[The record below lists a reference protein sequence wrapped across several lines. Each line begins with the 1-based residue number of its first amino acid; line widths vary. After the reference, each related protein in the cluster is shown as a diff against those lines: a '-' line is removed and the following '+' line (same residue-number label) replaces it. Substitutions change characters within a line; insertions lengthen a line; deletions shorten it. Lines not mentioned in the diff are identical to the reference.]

1 MEQGRPTSPRS
12 PGRGDSP
19 AARRTQEA
27 HTPCLLPQSDQTET
41 QSSRELPPNVPPP
54 PPAPTSPTSAPTGPP
69 TSCHCLGLNPSSAPA
84 AWRALPG
91 RGAVRPQGRP
101 LMPRRVRGPGLGAG
115 LGPRASTARA
125 CLSASCPL
133 QKPGELIKNRWA
145 GRGGSGC
152 RPGPQPQLC
161 RPSPQLQAASSPGPP
176 APPMR
181 RCWLSLPP
189 PPRDQVT
196 AIDATSSTCPSNA
209 PVGGWGGPAPWPRLV
224 NRWQKSG
231 MFPPQSQ
238 PLICFKGPAPH
249 LACLV
254 ARWGGIP
261 NSP

>member
-12 PGRGDSP
+12 PGRGGSP
-19 AARRTQEA
+19 AARRTQEV
-27 HTPCLLPQSDQTET
+27 HTPCLLPPSDQTET

-161 RPSPQLQAASSPGPP
+161 WPSPQLQAASSPGRLPRRCSAAGCRCRLPLGIRLLQSMLP
-176 APPMR
+176 APPALPMP
-181 RCWLSLPP
+181 LSGAGVAPLP
-189 PPRDQVT
+189 
-196 AIDATSSTCPSNA
+196 
-209 PVGGWGGPAPWPRLV
+209 GPGL
-224 NRWQKSG
+224 
-231 MFPPQSQ
+231 
-238 PLICFKGPAPH
+238 
-249 LACLV
+249 
-254 ARWGGIP
+254 
-261 NSP
+261 